1 MTDPTIDQMLI
12 WVSGLEHWN
21 PDTLNDNKVMLR
33 AIRAILEQHR
43 DTSIDAIRAVISE
56 ERGRDLLVIRAFVER
71 VGVHYASDKLWGT
84 GEIETYLRLMREE
97 LAAMEKEGAAT

>member
-1 MTDPTIDQMLI
+1 MTEPSIDEMLI

-43 DTSIDAIRAVISE
+43 EVEALCNRNVQLEA
-56 ERGRDLLVIRAFVER
+56 IRAFVKRVER
-71 VGVHYASDKLWGT
+71 R
-84 GEIETYLRLMREE
+84 IEERYGFGLKAECKTMREE
-97 LAAMEKEGAAT
+97 LAAMEKENDRTND